1 MPRLDGVVM
10 RLRAADLRQLG
21 SSQLHQHLDK
31 LVVST
36 DSLLV
41 ESGNV
46 GYDKNFAKI
55 RLDQPFV
62 PASSIVEV
70 KIYQRDQDLLLAR
83 AVEDRG

>member
-1 MPRLDGVVM
+1 
-10 RLRAADLRQLG
+10 
-21 SSQLHQHLDK
+21 LHQHLDK
-31 LVVST
+31 LVGST

-46 GYDKNFAKI
+46 GHGKNFAKI

-70 KIYQRDQDLLLAR
+70 KIYQRDQDLLLAH
-83 AVEDRG
+83 AVENRD